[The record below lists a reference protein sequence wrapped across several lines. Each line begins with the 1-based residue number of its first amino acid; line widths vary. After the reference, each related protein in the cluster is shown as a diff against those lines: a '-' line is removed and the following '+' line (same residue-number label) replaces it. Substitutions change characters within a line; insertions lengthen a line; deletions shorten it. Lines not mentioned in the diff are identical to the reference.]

1 MRNRIRALRLEL
13 ARRHPLA
20 FSAAAVARQ
29 LGVSEWTVRS
39 WEMNRTRPTQRH
51 ARALARLL
59 SVSVEELGLDDGNA

>member
-20 FSAAAVARQ
+20 FSATAVARQ

-39 WEMNRTRPTQRH
+39 WEMNRTRPTQKH